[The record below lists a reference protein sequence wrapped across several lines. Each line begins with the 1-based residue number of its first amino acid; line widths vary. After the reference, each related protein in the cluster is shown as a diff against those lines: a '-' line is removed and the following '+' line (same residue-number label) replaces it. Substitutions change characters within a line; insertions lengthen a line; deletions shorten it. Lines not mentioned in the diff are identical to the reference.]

1 MIVLDDPNMTD
12 CPVILG
18 TPTLFRVMQ
27 VVKESEITKLA
38 TPWATSHLS
47 WLFGT
52 VSACMAQLPLTDVV
66 NKAITPTSISEVV
79 RASSKVQVP
88 PFGHK
93 IIHGKTGLT
102 LRGCKMNVMTH
113 GLEQRLP
120 QLPLG
125 IDILSCYATLTTGSN
140 CVAVALR
147 NNTNDW
153 VEIEKGTPIA
163 QMEATNQV
171 PPVDG
176 SVVVAKAQAP
186 EAMSKAQR

>member
-38 TPWATSHLS
+38 TPWATSHFS

-52 VSACMAQLPLTDVV
+52 MSACMAQLPLTDVA
-66 NKAITPTSISEVV
+66 NKAITPTLISEVV
-79 RASSKVQVP
+79 RTSSKVQVT

-93 IIHGKTGLT
+93 IIHSKTGLT
-102 LRGCKMNVMTH
+102 LQGYKMNVMTH
-113 GLEQRLP
+113 GLEQRSP

-125 IDILSCYATLTTGSN
+125 IDVLSCYATLTTGSN
-140 CVAVALR
+140 RVGR
-147 NNTNDW
+147 NW
-153 VEIEKGTPIA
+153 KGDPHC
-163 QMEATNQV
+163 M
-171 PPVDG
+171 DG
-176 SVVVAKAQAP
+176 G
-186 EAMSKAQR
+186 R